1 MRAANPRDL
10 ASSAVRPIL
19 DEVSLLARS
28 FKGRNAMRPWLLFVS
43 FLPALAVPLGASA
56 QQQFPAELV
65 GHAYLPAQAIALP
78 PPKDAPAAFA
88 VSGKYTSPDWRRID
102 AVGTIPGTS
111 YISDKSAPRP
121 TGVSTPFK
129 GQPLQGFSG
138 IKAMQDGSLW
148 VMTDNGFGAK
158 KDSAD
163 ALLMFHH
170 IKPDWKAGTVQHLET
185 VFLHDPD
192 RKIPFLIVN
201 EGTEKRYLTGADLD
215 IESMQFIGDSVWF
228 GDEFGPYVVR
238 TDRTGKVLALYETKL
253 EGRPLRSPDHY
264 AVNTPA
270 VPGAFSTPVRR
281 SRGFEGMAA
290 SKDGKFLYPL
300 LEGPLWIEAEKK
312 WETDKD
318 GREYLRILEFD
329 VAKEDWTGRSFK
341 YRVEENGNNIGD
353 FNMIDADTG
362 LIIERDTLEGLPED
376 VCSGALRPDCYPTPA
391 KFKRVYKISL
401 KDTDA
406 DGFVKKIGY
415 VDLLNIKDPNGAAK
429 RGTKDGIFKFPFVT
443 IENVDVVDGEHIVV
457 ANDNNLPYSA
467 GRKPN
472 VQDDN
477 EFILLWVPDL
487 LRAR

>member
-1 MRAANPRDL
+1 MSR
-10 ASSAVRPIL
+10 
-19 DEVSLLARS
+19 
-28 FKGRNAMRPWLLFVS
+28 WL
-43 FLPALAVPLGASA
+43 FLTMSVVTLAVPLDVSA
-56 QQQFPAELV
+56 QQQFPATLA
-65 GHAYLPAQAIALP
+65 GHAYLPAQAISLEP
-78 PPKDAPAAFA
+78 PQDAPESFA
-88 VSGKYTSPDWRRID
+88 ISGKYTGPNWRRVD
-102 AVGTIPGTS
+102 AVGAIPGTS

-138 IKAMQDGSLW
+138 IKAMEDGSFW

-163 ALLMFHH
+163 ALLMFHR
-170 IKPDWKAGTVQHLET
+170 IKPDWKAGTVQHLRT

-201 EGTEKRYLTGADLD
+201 ESTKQRYLTGADLD
-215 IESMQFIGDSVWF
+215 IESMQFVGDSVWF
-228 GDEFGPYVVR
+228 GDEFGPYLVN
-238 TDRTGKVLALYETKL
+238 TDLNGKVLALYETKL
-253 EGRPLRSPDHY
+253 DDKPLRSPDHY

-270 VPGAFSTPVRR
+270 VPGPFSTPVRR

-290 SKDGKFLYPL
+290 SKDGNVLYPL

-329 VAKEDWTGRSFK
+329 VAKSDWTGRSWK

-376 VCSGALRPDCYPTPA
+376 VCSGALRPDCYPAAA
-391 KFKRVYKISL
+391 KFKRVYKVSL
-401 KDTDA
+401 KDADA
-406 DGFVKKIGY
+406 DGFVKKTGY
-415 VDLLNIKDPNGAAK
+415 VDLLDIKDPNGVAK
-429 RGTKDGIFKFPFVT
+429 RGTKDGVFKFPFVT
-443 IENVDVVDGEHIVV
+443 IEDVDVVDGEHIVV

-477 EFILLWVPDL
+477 EFILLRVPEL